1 MKWILTQSIF
11 QEYTSTSRFFVFFM
25 CCVRACVCVFSPD
38 CFYFI
43 CKFRLIS
50 LLQQGARG
58 RGEEQSH
65 NFLIT
70 APSPVK
76 NTAAAAHR

>member
-11 QEYTSTSRFFVFFM
+11 QEHISFYLVY
-25 CCVRACVCVFSPD
+25 VCVCVFVLPTLSPD

-50 LLQQGARG
+50 LLRQRG
-58 RGEEQSH
+58 GKEQSH

-70 APSPVK
+70 APSLTK
-76 NTAAAAHR
+76 DTAAARS